1 MGCCCHMPALFCC
14 RIPTRLS
21 AFGLHDA
28 ENGRRNICSS
38 CDWKCPGL
46 QHQLGSSSGRVLL
59 NNVAAGAADTAG
71 AAATADAIDTTT
83 GARAAVG
90 DGIAINP
97 IGDATALMSAHFLLV
112 AAAAT
117 AAAGVGVSIIS
128 AQLVLVAAAKA
139 AAAGVGVSL
148 MSAQL
153 FVTFFNATLGTC
165 CVTTTLVDA
174 AGAGAAAS
182 SRAGASAG

>member
-1 MGCCCHMPALFCC
+1 ML
-14 RIPTRLS
+14 RLEVTGAS
-21 AFGLHDA
+21 ASTLVVQ
-28 ENGRRNICSS
+28 
-38 CDWKCPGL
+38 WPGPSEL
-46 QHQLGSSSGRVLL
+46 
-59 NNVAAGAADTAG
+59 NVAAGAADTTG

-83 GARAAVG
+83 GAGAAIC

-97 IGDATALMSAHFLLV
+97 IGDATSLMSAHFFLV

-148 MSAQL
+148 MSAHL
-153 FVTFFNATLGTC
+153 FVAFFNATLGTC
-165 CVTTTLVDA
+165 CVTKTLVDG

-182 SRAGASAG
+182 SHAGASTGAHIAVAG